1 MAVIDSPLWNKD
13 SVDSPLRK
21 NDSLDPITFV
31 KQ

>member
-1 MAVIDSPLWNKD
+1 MVMIDSPLWNKD

-21 NDSLDPITFV
+21 NVSLDSITFV